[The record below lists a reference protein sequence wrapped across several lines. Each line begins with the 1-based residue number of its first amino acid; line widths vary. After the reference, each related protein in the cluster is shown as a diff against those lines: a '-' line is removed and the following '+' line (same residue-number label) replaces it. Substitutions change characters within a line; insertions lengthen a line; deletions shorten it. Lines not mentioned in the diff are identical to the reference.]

1 MEHAVLKR
9 SLQNQDTNAMPA
21 AVQLDFKCNVCGRYL
36 LSRAGL
42 VNRLMS
48 HVPIRNQAAF
58 DEGFQPQHTGPIC
71 GLVCKLAVRIT
82 GHSKINI
89 DVHQP
94 VTFERG
100 PVQVFHL

>member
-9 SLQNQDTNAMPA
+9 SLQNQDTSAMPA
-21 AVQLDFKCNVCGRYL
+21 AVQLDFKCNVCGRFL

-48 HVPIRNQAAF
+48 HVSIRNQAAF
-58 DEGFQPQHTGPIC
+58 DEDFQPQHTRPIW
-71 GLVCKLAVRIT
+71 GSVCKLDVRIT

-89 DVHQP
+89 YVY
-94 VTFERG
+94 
-100 PVQVFHL
+100 